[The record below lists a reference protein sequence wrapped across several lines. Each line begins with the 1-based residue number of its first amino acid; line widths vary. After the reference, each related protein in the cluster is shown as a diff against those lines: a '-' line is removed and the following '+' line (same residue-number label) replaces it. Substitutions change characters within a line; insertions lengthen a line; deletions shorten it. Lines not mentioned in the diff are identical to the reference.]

1 MINQA
6 RTFNQHFTSMF
17 QFVLLSALVTLAL
30 SSNPAGQAYLDQNA
44 KKDKVVSLP
53 SGLQYEIE
61 RNGPIAGAT
70 PKSTSD
76 RCTCHYEGKL
86 IDGTIFDSSLRR
98 GSPSTFSPNGVIGGW
113 TEALML
119 MRPGDKW
126 ILTIPSHLAYGESGS
141 GSNIPGGA
149 VLIFSL
155 ELIAVKESS
164 LTDWFT
170 LKTGAFVLYLLYMVY
185 SFFNGPSRKD
195 VAATKVFSA
204 QFLTENKT
212 KDGVISLPSGLQ
224 YKVLRQGKGTGHPL
238 PGTPCSC
245 HYEGRCAAD
254 YPTGKK
260 FDSSYDRGSPTTF
273 APNQVIGG
281 WTEAMQ
287 LMVEGDKWEM
297 YIPSHLAY
305 GDQGRVPGCL
315 VFTMEIVQILGN
327 TRPSKKDD

>member
-1 MINQA
+1 ML
-6 RTFNQHFTSMF
+6 
-17 QFVLLSALVTLAL
+17 QFVFLSALFVVALA
-30 SSNPAGQAYLDQNA
+30 SNPAGQAYLEKNSE
-44 KKDKVVSLP
+44 KDNVLSLP
-53 SGLQYEIE
+53 SGLQYEII
-61 RNGPIAGAT
+61 RSGPISGST
-70 PKSTSD
+70 PKSASD
-76 RCTCHYEGKL
+76 SCTCHYEGKL
-86 IDGTIFDSSLRR
+86 IDGTIFDSSIQR
-98 GSPSTFSPNGVIGGW
+98 GSPSTFSPSGVIGGW

-126 ILTIPSHLAYGESGS
+126 ILTIPSNLAYGDRGS
-141 GSNIPGGA
+141 GSSIPGGA

-155 ELIAVKESS
+155 ELISVKESS
-164 LTDWFT
+164 WTDWLTPKVF
-170 LKTGAFVLYLLYMVY
+170 AFVAYLSYMLY
-185 SFFNGPSRKD
+185 SFFSGPSRKD
-195 VAATKVFSA
+195 VTATKQFSEK
-204 QFLTENKT
+204 FLSENKA

-254 YPTGKK
+254 YPSGKK

-273 APNQVIGG
+273 APNQVISG

-297 YIPSHLAY
+297 YIPSNLAY
-305 GDQGRVPGCL
+305 GDQGKVPGCL
-315 VFTMEIVQILGN
+315 VFTMEIIKILGN